1 MTTNIDLNSLGD
13 QVRKWVHCET
23 TIAGLNKQICDL
35 RRLRD
40 TYEEEIISTLQRN
53 KYENAILQIAGGRI
67 TAVDEKHTQPLT
79 FKSLE
84 EHLHAYF
91 RQKATTVKDE
101 TTDILKFIKANRS
114 FESVKRL
121 KKTMNPGGT

>member
-1 MTTNIDLNSLGD
+1 
-13 QVRKWVHCET
+13 VRKWVHCET